1 MVSERLLKNETL
13 LGFVK
18 DLRKDNIVESSSIS
32 LSTSRHSLVSDN
44 VIDTNTQK
52 LSEFINNTNPS
63 AEIKD
68 KDSKIIQMGTELFL
82 YLNANRYKPFL
93 DYWTEFYS
101 ELFTNGF
108 SSQQQVLSLFGIARN
123 PKSKDAQ
130 EIANKILVKL
140 SEELGF
146 NYNKPDVL
154 KNGILSQIHWKNN
167 IKNIQGRL
175 QN

>member
-101 ELFTNGF
+101 DLFTDGF
-108 SSQQQVLSLFGIARN
+108 SSQQQVLSLFDIAKN

-130 EIANKILVKL
+130 EIANKILVQL
-140 SEELGF
+140 SKDLGF
-146 NYNKPDVL
+146 NYFKPDVL

-167 IKNIQGRL
+167 IKNIQGRSR
-175 QN
+175 